1 MRLSSLAAAALV
13 LALGGC
19 SSLGIL
25 ESKKVDYK
33 SQGKIENTL
42 EMPPDLIGPQGDGRY
57 ALPAAAATATTTYS
71 AYAQGTQAQAGA
83 EQQTVLPKVPG
94 VRLDRS
100 GAETWLVVEQSPEE
114 LWPKLADFWQSMGFV
129 LEKNDQQTGV
139 MQTGWAENRANIPQD
154 FIRRTLGKVFDG
166 LYSTPYRDRFRT
178 WIERDPKGGT
188 DVFVSH
194 EGVQEV
200 YTSSGQDQTKWEPAP
215 PKPGLVVEMQRRL
228 MTFLGV
234 PKAQAQQALAQ
245 APRPDHAQIVSSG
258 PDAPTLVVDESLDP
272 AWQRVGV
279 ALNRV
284 GFVVEDRDRAKGLY
298 YVRYIDP
305 AAEQQGKP
313 SWFSKLAFWRKSK
326 PEATPQIH
334 ILVSAQGNDKTQVSV
349 LPGVQGT
356 VVEPHTREQIIS
368 LLYQQLR

>member
-1 MRLSSLAAAALV
+1 MRLSSLAAAALM

-33 SQGKIENTL
+33 SQGKVENTL

-57 ALPAAAATATTTYS
+57 AMPAAGATTYS
-71 AYAQGTQAQAGA
+71 AYTQGAQAQAA
-83 EQQTVLPKVPG
+83 PDEQAVLPKTPG
-94 VRLDRS
+94 ISLQRS
-100 GAETWLVVEQSPEE
+100 GTETWLVVDQSPEQI
-114 LWPKLADFWQSMGFV
+114 WPKLTEFWQSMGFV
-129 LEKNDQQTGV
+129 LEKNDPRTGV

-154 FIRRTLGKVFDG
+154 FIRRALGKVFDG

-215 PKPGLVVEMQRRL
+215 PNPGLVVEMQRRL

-234 PKAQAQQALAQ
+234 PKEQAQQALAQ
-245 APRPDHAQIVSSG
+245 APKPDRAHIVDSG
-258 PDAPTLVVDESLDP
+258 ADAPTLVVDDALDT

-279 ALNRV
+279 ALDRV

-305 AAEQQGKP
+305 AAEQEGKP
-313 SWFSKLAFWRKSK
+313 SWFSKLAFWRSAK
-326 PEATPQIH
+326 PQTTPQIH
-334 ILVSAQGNDKTQVSV
+334 ILVNAQGNDKTLVSV
-349 LPGVQGT
+349 VAGVQGAA
-356 VVEPHTREQIIS
+356 VEPHTRRQIIN